1 MIQLM
6 ENVLAALEVQVVS
19 MSKEIVFGA
28 SKCYIHLLREWVN
41 EHLEKHWTVT
51 RTWRDGDVYYA
62 AMEYGDASYG
72 ENNR

>member
-1 MIQLM
+1 
-6 ENVLAALEVQVVS
+6 

-28 SKCYIHLLREWVN
+28 SKCYIHLHREWVN

-62 AMEYGDASYG
+62 AMEYGDESD
-72 ENNR
+72 